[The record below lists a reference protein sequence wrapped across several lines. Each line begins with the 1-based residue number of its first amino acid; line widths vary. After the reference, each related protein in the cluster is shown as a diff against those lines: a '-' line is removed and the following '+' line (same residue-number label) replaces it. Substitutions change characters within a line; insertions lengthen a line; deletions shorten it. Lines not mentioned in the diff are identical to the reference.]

1 MNCSEANGILKL
13 AKFQNILKLVKM
25 EPIKI
30 NVNIEVGLKQSTI
43 EALKSIFGPQF
54 VHSPVCI
61 NLEDPE
67 PQPEQQPEPQPEQQ
81 PKKTKKQAAQP
92 APEPQPQPQGEDP
105 EGTGAED
112 IGDLPPDDAPAPKPT
127 PTESD
132 ARNAVKA
139 ARARGISPAR
149 IREYMKDSFG
159 ISSSVEC
166 PADRRQELI
175 EGLAKL
181 AA

>member
-1 MNCSEANGILKL
+1 LSCSEANGILKL

-30 NVNIEVGLKQSTI
+30 NVNVEVNLGQATL

-67 PQPEQQPEPQPEQQ
+67 PQPVPQ

-139 ARARGISPAR
+139 ARERGVQAAKIKA
-149 IREYMKDSFG
+149 YMKDTFN
-159 ISSSVEC
+159 IDSSVQC
-166 PADRRQELI
+166 PPDRRQELI
-175 EGLAKL
+175 DGLNKL

>member
-1 MNCSEANGILKL
+1 
-13 AKFQNILKLVKM
+13 M

-67 PQPEQQPEPQPEQQ
+67 PQPEQQPEPQPVPQ

-112 IGDLPPDDAPAPKPT
+112 IGDLPADDAPDPAPKGPT
-127 PTESD
+127 PTGAD
-132 ARNAVKA
+132 ARNAVA
-139 ARARGISPAR
+139 AAKKRGVAPAK
-149 IREYMKDSFG
+149 IRSYMKENFNIG
-159 ISSSVEC
+159 TSVEC
-166 PADRRQELI
+166 PAERRQELI
-175 EGLAKL
+175 DGLNKL

>member
-1 MNCSEANGILKL
+1 
-13 AKFQNILKLVKM
+13 M

-30 NVNIEVGLKQSTI
+30 NVNIEVGLKQSTL
-43 EALKSIFGPQF
+43 EVLKDIFGAKLIP
-54 VHSPVCI
+54 SSANIKTEAPA
-61 NLEDPE
+61 
-67 PQPEQQPEPQPEQQ
+67 PQPEQQ
-81 PKKTKKQAAQP
+81 PKKTQKP
-92 APEPQPQPQGEDP
+92 ASEPQPQPQGEDP

-132 ARNAVKA
+132 ARNAVA
-139 ARARGISPAR
+139 AAKKRGVTAAAIKS
-149 IREYMKDSFG
+149 YMKTTFD

-166 PADRRQELI
+166 PAERRQELI
-175 EGLAKL
+175 DGLNKL

>member
-1 MNCSEANGILKL
+1 LSCSEAKGILKL

-25 EPIKI
+25 EPLKI
-30 NVNIEVGLKQSTI
+30 NIEVSLSEATLEVLKD
-43 EALKSIFGPQF
+43 IFGPQIRPAGHQIDLDML
-54 VHSPVCI
+54 VS
-61 NLEDPE
+61 DTK
-67 PQPEQQPEPQPEQQ
+67 
-81 PKKTKKQAAQP
+81 PKKTKKQAPQP
-92 APEPQPQPQGEDP
+92 APEPQPQGEDP

-132 ARNAVKA
+132 ARNAVQA
-139 ARARGISPAR
+139 ARKRGVPAAKVK
-149 IREYMKDSFG
+149 EYMKDSFG

-166 PADRRQELI
+166 PAERRQELI
-175 EGLAKL
+175 DGLNKL

>member
-1 MNCSEANGILKL
+1 
-13 AKFQNILKLVKM
+13 M

-61 NLEDPE
+61 NLED
-67 PQPEQQPEPQPEQQ
+67 QEPQPEQQ
-81 PKKTKKQAAQP
+81 PKKTKKQAPQP
-92 APEPQPQPQGEDP
+92 APEPQPQGEDP

-112 IGDLPPDDAPAPKPT
+112 IGDLPADDAPDPAPKGPT
-127 PTESD
+127 PTEAD
-132 ARNAVKA
+132 ARNAVAA
-139 ARARGISPAR
+139 ARKRGVAPAK
-149 IREYMKDSFG
+149 IRSYMKENFNIG
-159 ISSSVEC
+159 TSVEC
-166 PADRRQELI
+166 PAERRQELI
-175 EGLAKL
+175 DGLNKL